1 MPRNRIVD
9 VPDGSRTVDVASQD
23 ETVEFMKT
31 LRRMVEVHRLEG
43 QAAME
48 VALRE
53 YLATVP
59 REQRERIARGIM
71 AALPGPRVSQR

>member
-9 VPDGSRTVDVASQD
+9 VPDDSRTVDVASQD
-23 ETVEFMKT
+23 ETVEFMKV
-31 LRRMVEVHRLEG
+31 LRRVVEDHRLEG
-43 QAAME
+43 QAAVE

-59 REQRERIARGIM
+59 PEQRKRIGRGIM
-71 AALPGPRVSQR
+71 AALPGPRVNQR